1 VERAGDVKQIELL
14 IGQIEQNSAKGR
26 GELRPASSVAG
37 IRPIGSTARIVEEG
51 EQRNDRRVRPRL
63 LRQESTVFEHP
74 RPVRNAVESPGTK
87 PVLVEDRARDRR

>member
-51 EQRNDRRVRPRL
+51 E
-63 LRQESTVFEHP
+63 
-74 RPVRNAVESPGTK
+74 
-87 PVLVEDRARDRR
+87 